1 MGIWWVSTGSP
12 GGPRSFDPYRIADL
26 EYRMWVAYYQRRWT
40 RVLTGLVRLLQLGFG
55 TDWAR
60 ALRGAWLMLRATQ
73 LWAPFPD
80 NDPDGARACMRELYE
95 LIRLRYGEPADPARA
110 AVLEIDWWR
119 LHRER
124 QYAPDPADT
133 GDELIQSVIR
143 LYSYLY
149 GVTEASVR
157 PAAVHRV
164 RAMDLSDQWVRE
176 GCLPGSPLLPLERAA
191 LVRAYAALLAAV
203 HRAERR

>member
-1 MGIWWVSTGSP
+1 VGIWWVSTGSP